1 VFGVSR
7 QSWMRYEVINNTKK
21 SEVHINYHK
30 DKNIVPEIK
39 PQTAENT
46 RPKTSAGIKKKL
58 TIHDLLM

>member
-1 VFGVSR
+1 
-7 QSWMRYEVINNTKK
+7 MRYEVINNTKK